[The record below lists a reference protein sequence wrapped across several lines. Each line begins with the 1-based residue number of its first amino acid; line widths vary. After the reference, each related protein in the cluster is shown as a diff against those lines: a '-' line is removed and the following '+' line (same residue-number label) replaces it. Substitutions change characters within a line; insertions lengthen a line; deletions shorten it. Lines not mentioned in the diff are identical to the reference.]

1 MLAIYPIDLR
11 AWDAICVAVQM
22 QSVALRNNN
31 TTIRSFLI
39 NQFWWLQDIQVYY
52 LQKMVFFVT
61 WIYFMQLH
69 WCMTRVRKC
78 NWGWH
83 FFPFKCCVSQLSVD
97 RFGKNFEG
105 VMTLGQVR
113 SSPNFCSFGQQR
125 AEKHNFW
132 RQKNTNLNLNSGLWK

>member
-61 WIYFMQLH
+61 
-69 WCMTRVRKC
+69 
-78 NWGWH
+78 
-83 FFPFKCCVSQLSVD
+83 
-97 RFGKNFEG
+97 
-105 VMTLGQVR
+105 
-113 SSPNFCSFGQQR
+113 
-125 AEKHNFW
+125 
-132 RQKNTNLNLNSGLWK
+132 